1 MDNKKRGRPRKRE
14 TIYIQCPDCNK
25 FVIKSKEE
33 YKIKGAVQWNTSQ
46 KSDDNNKTKKSFIIN
61 IIED

>member
-25 FVIKSKEE
+25 FVTKSKEE
-33 YKIKGAVQWNTSQ
+33 YKIKGAVQWNTSK